1 MKGRGKRK
9 FFKCLEPSGVHDGDC
24 KSNGATDD
32 AGKSKRSN
40 SGDAFNVFPRDFSS
54 SSHDGDFSK
63 NTEAKS
69 RRSISRLI
77 KAILFETSLSRKFQK
92 KGLCLPI
99 LESKD
104 EHLMSEETERAKM
117 SPEEKRLSGKQ
128 SEDIL
133 GGSRSS
139 DNMWDC
145 SSLSTTTASSSRAS
159 SRSASDRIG
168 IFEPAG
174 KHPTTLNEEAAAASM
189 MKAANIPPILKP
201 PKSTAEGKEQP
212 HVPKHAAAAAMRYC
226 CCPKSSSRGSVR
238 VICFVII
245 SLMALV
251 FGGKVLAIVFTSI
264 WLYLV
269 PHPSFGQR
277 SLQPHSA
284 VDDGVVS
291 KETTASRSVF
301 VHTLN

>member
-9 FFKCLEPSGVHDGDC
+9 FFKCLEPSGVHDG
-24 KSNGATDD
+24 AAEMVDD

-40 SGDAFNVFPRDFSS
+40 SGGDAFDGFPRDFSS
-54 SSHDGDFSK
+54 SSHDGDLAK
-63 NTEAKS
+63 HREAKS

-104 EHLMSEETERAKM
+104 EHLLSEETERAKK
-117 SPEEKRLSGKQ
+117 SLSGKQ
-128 SEDIL
+128 SEEIL

-159 SRSASDRIG
+159 SRSASDRIRT
-168 IFEPAG
+168 FEP
-174 KHPTTLNEEAAAASM
+174 TNLNEETAAASM
-189 MKAANIPPILKP
+189 MKAGNMAPILKP
-201 PKSTAEGKEQP
+201 PKSTAEWKDPP
-212 HVPKHAAAAAMRYC
+212 HVPKHKAAAAKRYC
-226 CCPKSSSRGSVR
+226 CYPKSSSRGSIR

-251 FGGKVLAIVFTSI
+251 FGGKVLAIILTSI

-277 SLQPHSA
+277 LLQPHCGLV

-291 KETTASRSVF
+291 KETTASRLVSV
-301 VHTLN
+301 HALN